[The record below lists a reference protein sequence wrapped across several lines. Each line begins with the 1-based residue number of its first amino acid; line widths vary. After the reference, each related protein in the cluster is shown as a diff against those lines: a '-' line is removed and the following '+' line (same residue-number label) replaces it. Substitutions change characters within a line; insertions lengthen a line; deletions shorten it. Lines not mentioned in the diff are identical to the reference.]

1 MALKLEENLY
11 KIIKEKVIVDSLGLT
26 VNKYECQECHTR
38 FFALSKNVV
47 CDCQKR
53 KVTKPAKKNYYA
65 IVHEKKDY
73 VFCVVREKNPTAK
86 NLKSR
91 FRVVCGTLP
100 NEKSKYSIQLI
111 ATSASSPCL
120 QEWMERVEKEPHNQG
135 RRLTQE
141 QRDKIKEQALILHS
155 QKVSLREIARL
166 LDVDRGTIK
175 RIIAI

>member
-1 MALKLEENLY
+1 MYKL
-11 KIIKEKVIVDSLGLT
+11 IKEKIIVDIFGVV
-26 VNKYECQECHTR
+26 VNKYECSECNTR
-38 FFALSKNVV
+38 FFAVCTNVM
-47 CDCQKR
+47 CECQKPKR
-53 KVTKPAKKNYYA
+53 KVTKSVKKSYYA
-65 IVHEKKDY
+65 IVHEERDY

-86 NLKSR
+86 NIKSR
-91 FRVVCGTLP
+91 FRIVCGNFP

-111 ATSASSPCL
+111 ASSASSPCL
-120 QEWMERVEKEPHNQG
+120 QEWMERVEKEPHTQG

-166 LDVDRGTIK
+166 LDVDRETIK